1 MAKKAGV
8 TYVNVK
14 AAVAYQF
21 ARGKITWTELKATSL
36 SLNYYSLNQYLNDA
50 VSFSDSPAFTF
61 SKIADPDS
69 LTLSDSQQINLQKQL
84 SEALSI
90 SDNVDI
96 VLTLFRNFSDSTAIS
111 DVAVL
116 TVGKG
121 FTETVTVSEL
131 LTMNVSLAKADAIPI
146 TDAFSFFVD
155 TPFAEILNVSDSFE
169 RAVSYVRSFTDVF
182 SLDDTE
188 THTNGAVVNKTNVFG
203 FTDANTFALQ
213 KNVTDSVALS
223 ESFSHT
229 LARHNHSVLNTSALN
244 TFALNS

>member
-1 MAKKAGV
+1 MAKKADV

-21 ARGKITWTELKATSL
+21 ARGKITWTELKATSV
-36 SLNYYSLNQYLNDA
+36 SLNYYSLNQYFDDA
-50 VSFSDSPAFTF
+50 VSFSDVSDFNL

-69 LTLSDSQQINLQKQL
+69 LTLSDSQQLSLQKQL
-84 SEALSI
+84 IETLSV

-96 VLTLFRNFSDSTAIS
+96 VLTVFRNFSDSTAIS

-116 TVGKG
+116 TVEKG

-131 LTMNVSLAKADAIPI
+131 LTMNVSLAKADAVPF

-155 TPFAEILNVSDSFE
+155 TPYADAVSVNDSFG
-169 RAVSYVRSFTDVF
+169 RTVSYVRSFTDAF

-188 THTNGAVVNKTNVFG
+188 THINGAAINKTNVFR
-203 FTDANTFALQ
+203 FTDVNTFSLQ
-213 KNVTDSVALS
+213 KNVADSVALS

-229 LARHNHSVLNTSALN
+229 LARHNHSVLNTSAFN